1 LPSTCPRSSSA
12 ALRREPT
19 QEANGLSDLLDVLLA
34 AIAGRQVSD
43 ELAVA
48 VGVEVMVEVI
58 GHELDDSSAL
68 KSEHAVTPPTC

>member
-1 LPSTCPRSSSA
+1 
-12 ALRREPT
+12 
-19 QEANGLSDLLDVLLA
+19 
-34 AIAGRQVSD
+34 VSD

-68 KSEHAVTPPTC
+68 KGEHAVTPPTC